1 MFIYYSLRKNGQ
13 TLATLHIA
21 SAAACKEH
29 QNVNSSNLLSFIFF
43 SESSDN
49 LVSHRDGFHSSN
61 TISGYFIQSG
71 EREGGGRESIRGITR
86 ILQILGG
93 DHVNIIATTPPP
105 NPRE

>member
-29 QNVNSSNLLSFIFF
+29 QNINSPNLLSFIFF

-71 EREGGGRESIRGITR
+71 EREGGEGSQSSLTQYKWINGG
-86 ILQILGG
+86 LSGGNKG
-93 DHVNIIATTPPP
+93 DH
-105 NPRE
+105 

>member
-61 TISGYFIQSG
+61 TFADTSFSLENG
-71 EREGGGRESIRGITR
+71 RGGGKESVVANTI
-86 ILQILGG
+86 
-93 DHVNIIATTPPP
+93 
-105 NPRE
+105 

>member
-71 EREGGGRESIRGITR
+71 EREGGGGGSQSSLTQYKWGTRRG
-86 ILQILGG
+86 
-93 DHVNIIATTPPP
+93 
-105 NPRE
+105 E